1 MPSEN
6 SYAAEKSRPKTF
18 LTNLRM
24 SAVDE
29 LLGCVY
35 MSIFVPDFA
44 VLCAISHN
52 AISVNAISVNVIPRL
67 NRMILDC
74 NSVIKIHNNLTL

>member
-6 SYAAEKSRPKTF
+6 SSEAEKSRPKTF

-24 SAVDE
+24 SAVDD

-52 AISVNAISVNVIPRL
+52 AISVYVIPRL

-74 NSVIKIHNNLTL
+74 NSVIKIHNNVTF

>member
-24 SAVDE
+24 SAVDD

-52 AISVNAISVNVIPRL
+52 AISVNVIPRL

-74 NSVIKIHNNLTL
+74 DSVIKIHNNVTL